1 MRRARFKS
9 FTTLRRARR
18 RRRFSAR
25 SARRN
30 RIFLVHRARP
40 PRDSKRAPLLS
51 LSLSP
56 PPFLVSFPPQPAP
69 APHHGSTPLYSLLEE
84 FLPRH
89 VASPSDL
96 RAGKFER
103 ERKKEKKK
111 RRIRPRRIARPPRFA
126 ALGAREDR
134 TPGSACGGFC
144 PPPPPTPL
152 RSLAGDFWRLKI
164 SIDEYTGAG
173 ARTRSE
179 FSCRPESRSP
189 LSIGRSDARR
199 HGRKVVSKIA
209 SRHAKCIFA
218 PAPQIRASQPPLLQ
232 LTAPIKRQKWPS
244 MRSPRR
250 SRATRRSLPPLP
262 PPARQ
267 LISNR

>member
-144 PPPPPTPL
+144 PPPTPHPPPISRWRFLAIENIDRRVHGRGRPYKKRIQLSPRIAIATFD
-152 RSLAGDFWRLKI
+152 RSIRCATSWTQGRVENRLATRKMHI
-164 SIDEYTGAG
+164 RAG
-173 ARTRSE
+173 AADSCVAASSPSINSPDKTTEMALDALAPPISRDAT
-179 FSCRPESRSP
+179 FS
-189 LSIGRSDARR
+189 
-199 HGRKVVSKIA
+199 
-209 SRHAKCIFA
+209 
-218 PAPQIRASQPPLLQ
+218 
-232 LTAPIKRQKWPS
+232 
-244 MRSPRR
+244 
-250 SRATRRSLPPLP
+250 P
-262 PPARQ
+262 PPPPG
-267 LISNR
+267 S